1 MLKRHQKVVMKE
13 QVVVVVVVFLSSL
26 PQNLNLNLN
35 HVIGK
40 IITLVI

>member
-1 MLKRHQKVVMKE
+1 MKE
-13 QVVVVVVVFLSSL
+13 QVVVAVVLSSL

-35 HVIGK
+35 HVIGT

>member
-1 MLKRHQKVVMKE
+1 MKE
-13 QVVVVVVVFLSSL
+13 QVVVVVVSSL